1 MAASSLPCSDCRCA
15 SAAVNHRCFR
25 TEFSRPDALPCRS
38 RLALLGMGASVQMGL
53 HWAKYD
59 LGPTGMGFIILV
71 LGLRATANIRSV
83 LSTPFTPGD
92 TEGHGVHLFDRHR
105 DAVGQHGPPQRHQS
119 WYYIASC
126 CEREIRAAG
135 QSRPRSFPAPSM
147 PSALVRNHARYR
159 EENE

>member
-1 MAASSLPCSDCRCA
+1 MAASSWLCSDCRCG
-15 SAAVNHRCFR
+15 SGAANHRCCR
-25 TEFSRPDALPCRS
+25 TEFSRPDDLPCRS
-38 RLALLGMGASVQMGL
+38 RLVLLGMGASVQMGL
-53 HWAKYD
+53 YWAKYD
-59 LGPTGMGFIILV
+59 LGSTGMGFIILV
-71 LGLRATANIRSV
+71 LGLRATANIRP
-83 LSTPFTPGD
+83 LRSTPLTTGN
-92 TEGHGVHLFDRHR
+92 TEGHGVHLFERHC
-105 DAVGQHGPPQRHQS
+105 DAVGRHGPPQRHQS